1 MGFCSHN
8 SLNKSDMDE
17 NVFYL
22 LYRLLRRIQGEGGVQ
37 LEDIFAPS
45 EGEKRVILVILVKKG
60 GHLIF
65 VSKTPARVS
74 RFLKFGGMIKKFDI
88 LNLRCEA
95 KKV

>member
-1 MGFCSHN
+1 MGFCFHN

-65 VSKTPARVS
+65 VSKTQARLS
-74 RFLKFGGMIKKFDI
+74 RFLKFGG
-88 LNLRCEA
+88 

>member
-1 MGFCSHN
+1 MGFCFHN

-45 EGEKRVILVILVKKG
+45 EGKKSYFG
-60 GHLIF
+60 DFGEEPRSFDLCCKNTSSGFQIF
-65 VSKTPARVS
+65 KVWQNDK
-74 RFLKFGGMIKKFDI
+74 KKFDI